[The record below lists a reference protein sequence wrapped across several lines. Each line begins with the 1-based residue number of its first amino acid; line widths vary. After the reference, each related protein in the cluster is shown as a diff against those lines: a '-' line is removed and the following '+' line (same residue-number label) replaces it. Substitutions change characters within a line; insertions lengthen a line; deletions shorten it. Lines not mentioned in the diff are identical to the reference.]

1 MFETVFDVKDFCM
14 INNSVCKK
22 VISMLSLYIENK
34 LDLED
39 KIYIENHFVECSD
52 CYQKYLE
59 MKEIIHNL
67 HFEYEKLLSEFE
79 RIEANK
85 VFSIREYEMFY
96 KNISPYIDDEL
107 SYDESINFRKYLLKS
122 KPARNELANAYGLK
136 NNIKHSVADFKNGLN
151 FNLSK
156 KIVKQLKDENRDT
169 FDNVY
174 RRAAVVLGFM
184 MLSLAILSIFLGINY
199 VNQSFAKLPKEKV
212 VNTIEIPQEADMV
225 EFFFDKNDKALLTAK

>member
-1 MFETVFDVKDFCM
+1 M
-14 INNSVCKK
+14 INKSVCKK
-22 VISMLSLYIENK
+22 VISLLSLYIENK

-39 KIYIENHFVECSD
+39 RIFVENHFIDCSD

-59 MKEIIHNL
+59 MKEIMNNL

-79 RIEANK
+79 RIETNK
-85 VFSIREYEMFY
+85 MFNIREYESFY

-122 KPARNELANAYGLK
+122 KPARAELAVAYGLK

-156 KIVKQLKDENRDT
+156 KIVKQIKEENRDT
-169 FDNVY
+169 FDNIY
-174 RRAAVVLGFM
+174 KSAAVVLGFM
-184 MLSLAILSIFLGINY
+184 ILSLAVFSIFMGINY
-199 VNQSFAKLPKEKV
+199 LNQSFAQLPEEKI
-212 VNTIEIPQEADMV
+212 VNTIEIPKEKDMV
-225 EFFFDKNDKALLTAK
+225 EFFFDKKEAFLTEK